1 MDWEQAINHEIVVS
15 NPDVDVRFYLSVD
28 PGSYV
33 APHWHNS
40 LEVVY
45 VLQGWLQYQYNQ
57 STVDVQAGEFL
68 ITNSKTVHAVLSG
81 DNRAFVLQIPRAFL
95 QHYVKGID
103 TLYFSADM
111 HPSEA
116 EACRH
121 LAEMKQ
127 LLQEMYN
134 AYCEETRGRLLRF
147 NYLMYQ
153 FLYLLVEH
161 CATEVVPANEKLPQK
176 HLKLLTDITYY
187 IRVHYKEKLSTQN
200 IAERFNYHPNYLSR
214 IFKEYMGLTI
224 LDYIY
229 TIRIINVQEEL
240 RRSDRSIREIF
251 EDCGCS
257 NYNVA
262 VRVFRE
268 RYHCTPHEMRRMMKH
283 TPKYVAGEGQMSP
296 EGYTV
301 KEKWEN
307 DKLKS

>member
-45 VLQGWLQYQYNQ
+45 VLEGWLQYQYNQ
-57 STVDVQAGEFL
+57 STVDVQAGEFI

-81 DNRAFVLQIPRAFL
+81 NNRAFVLQIPRGFL
-95 QHYVKGID
+95 HHFVNDID
-103 TLYFSADM
+103 MLQFSADM
-111 HPSEA
+111 HPQEA
-116 EACRH
+116 EACRR
-121 LAEMKQ
+121 LAQMKQ

-147 NYLMYQ
+147 NHLMYQ

-161 CATEVVPANEKLPQK
+161 YATEVVPINEKLTQK

-187 IRVHYKEKLSTQN
+187 IRTHYQEKLSTKN
-200 IAERFNYHPNYLSR
+200 IAEQFNYHPNYLSR
-214 IFKEYMGLTI
+214 IFKEYMGLTV

-229 TIRIINVQEEL
+229 TIRIIKVQEKL
-240 RRSDRSIREIF
+240 TLSDRSIREIF
-251 EDCGCS
+251 EDCGCN

-262 VRVFRE
+262 VRMFRE
-268 RYHCTPHEMRRMMKH
+268 RYHCTPHEMRRSLKNK
-283 TPKYVAGEGQMSP
+283 PKFTVDEGKMSLDAGSE
-296 EGYTV
+296 EKV
-301 KEKWEN
+301 RKE
-307 DKLKS
+307 